1 MNITKRQLKKIITEE
16 LQIVLNEVYRPEGEG
31 YEGERQRV
39 EDYLTQ
45 GATADRLLDP
55 YGVRYSQPLYAGP
68 PPSTVDE
75 QLDEEDA
82 YLAHVLSMIQGELE
96 AEAAGGRLKGTG
108 GLEYPRPSDS
118 WQSDEDA
125 RRAPPLGHR

>member
-31 YEGERQRV
+31 YEGEKQRV
-39 EDYLTQ
+39 EDYLMR
-45 GATADRLLDP
+45 GGTADELLDP
-55 YGVRYSQPLYAGP
+55 YGVRHSQPLYKGP
-68 PPSTVDE
+68 VPSTHDE
-75 QLDEEDA
+75 YVDEEDA
-82 YLAHVLSMIQGELE
+82 YLDHVLSMIQGELE

-125 RRAPPLGHR
+125 RRAPPTRA